1 MNDDTPQDDI
11 DYIMEDLKSPCT
23 EEIAFFKAFSDI
35 MENQDD
41 MDYVIVDTAPTGH
54 TLLLLDSSENHHR
67 ELKKKSTQTTSNVE
81 TLLPKIQ
88 NKNLTQ
94 MIIVTLAE
102 KHLI

>member
-1 MNDDTPQDDI
+1 
-11 DYIMEDLKSPCT
+11 
-23 EEIAFFKAFSDI
+23 

-88 NKNLTQ
+88 NK
-94 MIIVTLAE
+94 I
-102 KHLI
+102 

>member
-11 DYIMEDLKSPCT
+11 DYIMEDLKSCT

-35 MENQDD
+35 MENQED

-67 ELKKKSTQTTSNVE
+67 ELKKNQLK
-81 TLLPKIQ
+81 LPVMLKHYYPKFKI
-88 NKNLTQ
+88 K
-94 MIIVTLAE
+94 I
-102 KHLI
+102 

>member
-1 MNDDTPQDDI
+1 
-11 DYIMEDLKSPCT
+11 
-23 EEIAFFKAFSDI
+23 

-88 NKNLTQ
+88 NQNLTQ

>member
-67 ELKKKSTQTTSNVE
+67 ELKKNQLK
-81 TLLPKIQ
+81 LPVMLKHYYLRFKI
-88 NKNLTQ
+88 K
-94 MIIVTLAE
+94 I
-102 KHLI
+102 

>member
-41 MDYVIVDTAPTGH
+41 VDYVIVDLTQQAIPCQ
-54 TLLLLDSSENHHR
+54 LLDSSENHHR
-67 ELKKKSTQTTSNVE
+67 ELKKNQLK
-81 TLLPKIQ
+81 LPVMLKHYYLRFKI
-88 NKNLTQ
+88 K
-94 MIIVTLAE
+94 I
-102 KHLI
+102 